1 MYLPSC
7 GTDEELIGILVAVP
21 EPLAGDI
28 DALRTRLNLDTANS
42 TAPHITL
49 VPPTPVKRADRERIM
64 HQLGEVAA
72 KRAPFRIC
80 LRGAGSFRP
89 VSPVSFVN
97 VAAGGEAL
105 AALEDEIREAI
116 DLPPARFPFHPH
128 VTLAHVEHDKTLDV
142 AEKLAE
148 DFEAEWVA
156 SGFRLDR
163 VGADGV
169 YHSQALFSF
178 TAG

>member
-1 MYLPSC
+1 MYLPPC
-7 GTDEELIGILVAVP
+7 GPDEELIGILVAVP
-21 EPLAGDI
+21 EPLAGTI
-28 DALRTRLNLDTANS
+28 DELRTRLSFDTATD

-49 VPPTPVKRADRERIM
+49 VPPTPVKQADRERIM
-64 HQLGEVAA
+64 HHLGEIAA
-72 KRAPFRIC
+72 KYAPFRIC

-89 VSPVSFVN
+89 VSPVSFIN

-105 AALEDEIREAI
+105 AVLEDEIRGAI
-116 DLPPARFPFHPH
+116 ALPVPRFPFHPH
-128 VTLAHVEHDKTLDV
+128 VTLAHVEHEETLEQ
-142 AEKLAE
+142 AERLAA
-148 DFEAEWVA
+148 DFEAEWIA

-163 VGADGV
+163 VGADGT